1 MSAPLVLHL
10 MRHGPPVA
18 PGLMIGHHDAP
29 VAPAGVAACVAQAT
43 RLDFAAIV
51 ASDLAR
57 AADCAQA
64 VAAQRGLVV
73 TRDARWR
80 ELAFGDWEGR
90 AVAAIDPAAYAAF
103 CDDPDAAPPPGG
115 ERFSDLRARVAA
127 ALEAITTP
135 TLVVAHAGSIRTALS
150 LLCGFDHRQVWAID
164 LPYASVVSLR
174 LWREP
179 SPVAQ
184 ITRLS
189 PCAD

>member
-10 MRHGPPVA
+10 MRHGAPVE
-18 PGLMIGHHDAP
+18 PGLMIGHRDAP
-29 VAPAGVAACVAQAT
+29 VAPAGVAACVAQAAP
-43 RLDFAAIV
+43 LDFGALV

-64 VAAQRGLVV
+64 VAAQRGLAVI
-73 TRDARWR
+73 RDARWR
-80 ELAFGDWEGR
+80 ELAFGDWEGK

-103 CDDPDAAPPPGG
+103 SDDPDASPPPGG
-115 ERFSDLRARVAA
+115 ERWSALRARVAA

-135 TLVVAHAGSIRTALS
+135 TLVVAHAGSIRAALS

-164 LPYASVVSLR
+164 LSYASVVSLR

-179 SPVAQ
+179 TLVAQ

-189 PCAD
+189 PCAG